1 MRVCP
6 CATEIPLRSSASSD
20 GGSGK
25 LLIDLFVDASA
36 AEVAGHAYS
45 VFNGV
50 GIRAAVRDDGNSSNA
65 QKRSTTGFRRVRAFA
80 KIVEGLLGQSVADL
94 RFQGAFDGLFQHA
107 LNVLH
112 ESFADFQRDVPDE
125 AVANDHVHVATKD
138 VAAFHV
144 AREIQRR

>member
-6 CATEIPLRSSASSD
+6 CATEIPLGSAASSD

-25 LLIDLFVDASA
+25 LLVNLFVDARA
-36 AEVAGHAYS
+36 AEFAGHAYGIFDGVRVRAS
-45 VFNGV
+45 VS
-50 GIRAAVRDDGNSSNA
+50 DDGNSSNA

-112 ESFADFQRDVPDE
+112 ESFAVFQRDFAE
-125 AVANDHVHVATKD
+125 KAVADDDVHISAKD